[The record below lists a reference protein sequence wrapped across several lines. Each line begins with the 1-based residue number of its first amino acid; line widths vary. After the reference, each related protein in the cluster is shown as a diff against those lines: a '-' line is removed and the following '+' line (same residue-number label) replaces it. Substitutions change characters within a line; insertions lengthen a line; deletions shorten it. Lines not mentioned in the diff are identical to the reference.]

1 MRRSWL
7 GGLAAMLAITL
18 CSCAGPAEAADSSYG
33 GNWKVNLI
41 QGAQEITLALL
52 QVEDKEGKLQ
62 AKALNSP
69 VFKSIALKDFK
80 ADAGAIHFTL
90 TADDNDFQITVHP
103 PRGETAPKK
112 LLGTIRVGT
121 NYELALLEKTD
132 KKEINRKEALVP
144 IEGGK
149 ALQEAAQTRDPKELA
164 KGIKEVLAN
173 HAGKPV
179 AYVAGRILL
188 QVLPGAKDAD
198 VEDVKTAAEATVK
211 AATPFGREAELG
223 ADLLAAQALARV
235 EKGAADA
242 VTYARKAEKLLGDSD
257 PLGRQAAVLKAL
269 VAALRKAG
277 QADEARTAQTRLAKL
292 NEQLDQ
298 EFAKNAIP
306 FPTEPFPGRKGKSER
321 VVLVELFTGAQC
333 PPCVS
338 ADIAFDAALKTYQ
351 PSQAVFLQYHL
362 HIPRPDPLTNADS
375 EGRQNYYG
383 DEIQGTPSAFVDG
396 KPTQPLGGLQQHA
409 KDRFGALKSQINEDL
424 EKDAGAKIK
433 LAVER
438 KGDQI
443 AIQAEVA
450 DLKKTGEKVRLRL
463 VLVEDVVAYAGTN
476 GQRLHHHV
484 VRAFP
489 GGVEGFALTDK
500 KAEKKT
506 ATVALAEISKKLNEY
521 LEAAG
526 KKRPFLDEDRP
537 LGLKHLKIVAF
548 VQDDENKE
556 VLQAAQ
562 ADVPEAK

>member
-1 MRRSWL
+1 
-7 GGLAAMLAITL
+7 
-18 CSCAGPAEAADSSYG
+18 
-33 GNWKVNLI
+33 
-41 QGAQEITLALL
+41 
-52 QVEDKEGKLQ
+52 
-62 AKALNSP
+62 
-69 VFKSIALKDFK
+69 
-80 ADAGAIHFTL
+80 
-90 TADDNDFQITVHP
+90 
-103 PRGETAPKK
+103 
-112 LLGTIRVGT
+112 
-121 NYELALLEKTD
+121 
-132 KKEINRKEALVP
+132 
-144 IEGGK
+144 
-149 ALQEAAQTRDPKELA
+149 
-164 KGIKEVLAN
+164 
-173 HAGKPV
+173 
-179 AYVAGRILL
+179 
-188 QVLPGAKDAD
+188 
-198 VEDVKTAAEATVK
+198 
-211 AATPFGREAELG
+211 
-223 ADLLAAQALARV
+223 
-235 EKGAADA
+235 
-242 VTYARKAEKLLGDSD
+242 
-257 PLGRQAAVLKAL
+257 
-269 VAALRKAG
+269 LRKAG